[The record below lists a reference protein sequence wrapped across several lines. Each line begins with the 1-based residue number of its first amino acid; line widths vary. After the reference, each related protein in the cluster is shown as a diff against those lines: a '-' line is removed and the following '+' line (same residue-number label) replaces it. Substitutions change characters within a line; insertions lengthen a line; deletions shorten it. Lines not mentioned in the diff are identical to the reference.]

1 MSSLLCP
8 SVLAYCLFPGLSSQ
22 VHAAGRSQG
31 KRTAKWEGTA
41 EFFVFFCGRKQG
53 YFWPLSVQIRFFF
66 FFPFRK
72 ALCLRGFRQER
83 NQSSRSEYLCIFA
96 GCRFCL
102 PSSACLAVCLPC
114 LPGLLTLPKRCSP
127 ARESETPLQDGALWP
142 KRKQGQKGNIP
153 QSGASCMPSVST
165 APLSVSGSH
174 PACGAWSE

>member
-1 MSSLLCP
+1 MLPAAAKEKGLPSGREPQSFLFSS
-8 SVLAYCLFPGLSSQ
+8 
-22 VHAAGRSQG
+22 AGESRVIFG
-31 KRTAKWEGTA
+31 
-41 EFFVFFCGRKQG
+41 
-53 YFWPLSVQIRFFF
+53 PLSVQIRFFF

-72 ALCLRGFRQER
+72 ALCLRSFRQER

-114 LPGLLTLPKRCSP
+114 LPGLLTPPKRCSP

-153 QSGASCMPSVST
+153 QSGASCVPSVST

-174 PACGAWSE
+174 PACGAWLE

>member
-1 MSSLLCP
+1 MLPAAAKEKGLPSGREPQSFLFSS
-8 SVLAYCLFPGLSSQ
+8 
-22 VHAAGRSQG
+22 AGESRVIFG
-31 KRTAKWEGTA
+31 
-41 EFFVFFCGRKQG
+41 
-53 YFWPLSVQIRFFF
+53 PLSVQIRFFFFF

-72 ALCLRGFRQER
+72 ALCLRSFRQER

-114 LPGLLTLPKRCSP
+114 LPGLLTPPKRCSP

-153 QSGASCMPSVST
+153 QSGASCVPSVST

-174 PACGAWSE
+174 PACGACSE

>member
-1 MSSLLCP
+1 MPECFGLLSFSRAELPGSCCRQQP
-8 SVLAYCLFPGLSSQ
+8 RKKDCQVGGNRRVFCFLLREKAGLFWAPFS
-22 VHAAGRSQG
+22 
-31 KRTAKWEGTA
+31 TN
-41 EFFVFFCGRKQG
+41 
-53 YFWPLSVQIRFFF
+53 QIFFFF

-102 PSSACLAVCLPC
+102 PSSACLAVYLPR
-114 LPGLLTLPKRCSP
+114 LPGLLTPPKRCSP

-153 QSGASCMPSVST
+153 QSGASCVPSVST

-174 PACGAWSE
+174 PACGVRSE